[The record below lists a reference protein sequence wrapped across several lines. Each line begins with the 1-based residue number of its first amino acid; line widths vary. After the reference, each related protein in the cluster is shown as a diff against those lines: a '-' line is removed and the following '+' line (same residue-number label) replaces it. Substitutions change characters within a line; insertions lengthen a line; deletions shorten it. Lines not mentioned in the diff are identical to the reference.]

1 MAIRTKKKKE
11 CNRAGLTE
19 KKKKNMIIEKDSC
32 SSRSSSEQ
40 VSDMSSSCRD
50 RQKTKKIDLGLNV
63 CWASLVNNVV
73 GLLSFLIK

>member
-19 KKKKNMIIEKDSC
+19 KRNMIIGKDSC

-40 VSDMSSSCRD
+40 VSDVSSSCRD

-63 CWASLVNNVV
+63 CWASLFNNVV